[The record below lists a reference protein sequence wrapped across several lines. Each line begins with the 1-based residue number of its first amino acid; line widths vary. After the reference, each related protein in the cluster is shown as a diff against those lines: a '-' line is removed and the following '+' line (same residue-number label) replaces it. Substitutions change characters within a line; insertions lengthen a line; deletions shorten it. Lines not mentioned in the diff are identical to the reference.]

1 MENTFAFLSAA
12 LPWIAMALL
21 LAIFFVRET
30 GRKKDQEKQMDYG
43 SEGRGFG
50 RVSWSRNFDSHSHQ
64 CRHWYDG
71 RDGTG
76 ASHRIGDKEKG

>member
-21 LAIFFVRET
+21 LAIFSVRET

-43 SEGRGFG
+43 SEGMALG
-50 RVSWSRNFDSHSHQ
+50 VW
-64 CRHWYDG
+64 HWYDG